1 MWVTEVTNTGA
12 LGGWGIGGLG
22 RVVGRGVGV
31 LGLRNLGGTTVGV
44 VELGCEYW
52 WKLGEVGATG
62 DLDSD
67 MVAPDE
73 TSDMVAPRGGEA
85 GDTGGV
91 ILTW

>member
-1 MWVTEVTNTGA
+1 MGN
-12 LGGWGIGGLG
+12 
-22 RVVGRGVGV
+22 
-31 LGLRNLGGTTVGV
+31 
-44 VELGCEYW
+44 VELGCVYW
-52 WKLGEVGATG
+52 GDLSEVGATG